1 MIYDLQKASL
11 MKRFSAFL
19 LDFILMV
26 ILITGLML
34 LLVWVTGY
42 DNYTT
47 EFKDLLA
54 DYEEQFDLNF
64 DITTDEYNAMT
75 DAEKEY
81 FDSCYNTV
89 VKSDEYMYLTNMI
102 FRLTVLMISL
112 SLFGAFF
119 IVEFIIP
126 LLFKNGQTLGK
137 KVFGIA
143 VMRLDGVRVTP
154 VIMFVRSIL
163 GKYTVETMVLVII
176 LIMHAFGLGTIVT
189 LAVLVLLPLFNIILL
204 IATKTNSF
212 IHDIL
217 AATVTVDL
225 QSQMIFDTLEEKEA
239 YKLRIHREE
248 AQKAKY
254 F

>member
-1 MIYDLQKASL
+1 

-26 ILITGLML
+26 IIITGLML

-42 DNYTT
+42 DNYAT

-54 DYEEQFDLNF
+54 DYEEQFDLKF
-64 DITTDEYNAMT
+64 DISTDDYNAMT

-89 VKSDEYMYLTNMI
+89 VKSDSYMYLTNMI
-102 FRLTVLMISL
+102 FRITVLIISL

-119 IVEFIIP
+119 IVEFIVP

-154 VIMFVRSIL
+154 VIMFVRSML
-163 GKYTVETMVLVII
+163 GKYTVETMVFVII

-225 QSQMIFDTLEEKEA
+225 QSQMIFDTVEEKEA